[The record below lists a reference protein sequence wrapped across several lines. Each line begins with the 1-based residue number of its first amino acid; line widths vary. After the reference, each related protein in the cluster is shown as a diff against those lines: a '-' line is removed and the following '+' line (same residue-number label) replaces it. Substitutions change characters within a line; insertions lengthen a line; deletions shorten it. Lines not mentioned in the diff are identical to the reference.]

1 MTTFRRLALAAAAA
15 ILLAAPAVPHAAQ
28 QTLNGTWNLISTGT
42 PHGDLHFQAR
52 FTRGAGT
59 ALSATVTLFDNPIEM
74 TGETDGAA
82 FRVSGE
88 GGGGT
93 LTLSGKLKADGTLE
107 GFLSSERGDLLFTG
121 TRAK

>member
-1 MTTFRRLALAAAAA
+1 MLAAAAA
-15 ILLAAPAVPHAAQ
+15 LVLAIPAATHAAE
-28 QTLNGTWNLISTGT
+28 TLNGTWNLTATGT

-52 FTRGAGT
+52 FTQGAGK
-59 ALSATVTLFDNPIEM
+59 ALSATVTLFDNSIEM
-74 TGETDGAA
+74 TGEGDGAT
-82 FRVSGE
+82 FRVSGD

-107 GFLSSERGDLLFTG
+107 GFLSNEQGDLLFTG